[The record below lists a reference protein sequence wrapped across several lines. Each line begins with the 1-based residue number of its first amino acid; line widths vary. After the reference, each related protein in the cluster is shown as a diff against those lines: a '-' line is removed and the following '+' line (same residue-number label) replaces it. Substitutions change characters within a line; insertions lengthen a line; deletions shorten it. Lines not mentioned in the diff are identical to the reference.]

1 MVSRHQFD
9 LGSFQCDVAVPMTAL
24 RKPVFAWC
32 TVDAEAVCRKV
43 FFFFIVAVKF
53 HVALQ
58 CSARPRHRFGIM
70 FVEPK
75 A

>member
-9 LGSFQCDVAVPMTAL
+9 LGSFHCDAAVPMTAL

-32 TVDAEAVCRKV
+32 TVDAETVSRKV
-43 FFFFIVAVKF
+43 FFIVAVKF

-58 CSARPRHRFGIM
+58 CSARHRHIFGIM